1 MHKFKL
7 GLIVGSNRRESINRK
22 LAQALMRL
30 GADRFDAAIIRI
42 DDLPLYNQDLEAELP
57 EQVVRFKAH
66 IAEVDALLFVTPE
79 HSRSIPAVLKSAI
92 DWGTRPWGKNS
103 WIGKTAAITGTSQGA
118 VGTAVAQQHLRAVLG
133 DIGAQVM
140 GGEAYITFKPELV
153 DANDNVTDES
163 TRKFLKAFLD
173 QLAALTGKLSAKIAP
188 RAAA

>member
-22 LAQALMRL
+22 LAQALVRL

-42 DDLPLYNQDLEAELP
+42 DDLPLYNQDLEATLP

-66 IAEVDALLFVTPE
+66 IADVDALLFVTPE

-92 DWGTRPWGKNS
+92 DWGARPWGKNS

-173 QLAALTGKLSAKIAP
+173 QLAALTAKFTVRHAP
-188 RAAA
+188 RVAA